1 MTSVDFN
8 VLAFIW
14 LGFFF
19 VTNMVTVGTLVFAAK
34 RGKPMPD
41 CAGAIIVPAFVI
53 LALVSFLFVA
63 DFGQAGGVEVA
74 VILSSAL
81 FLMLWEYFAPKT
93 QRALKIRAGFI
104 GAVMLFSFLFLP
116 TRADFGGL
124 PMPALLAILCAALF
138 WLWLMYAFAKMKEVS
153 EVVVSESSFIAF
165 AVLIGAIFLA
175 FLGKDEWGA
184 IGVIAGSLGV
194 VIAGFRNWSKAG
206 VWPKMTNAAIIPVAL
221 VLGWLLM
228 KAAASGMW
236 AFALI
241 LPLYF
246 FVETGYSFI
255 KKHLFKSK
263 SYQPFAIRIVQSGA
277 IVGGLRRYIFRSNLV
292 LLMVAL
298 LALSNA
304 GSGYLLALGAVFAI
318 YELYRMSSWGEKQPS
333 IREIT
338 SGLFREAKAGYR
350 EQKAFY
356 SSFFKNLKKKGTVK
370 EALLAT
376 GEEVAAAEAREEK
389 EKAQKPAAKKAKK
402 PQTKKA
408 GRSKKAPAK
417 KRSPIK
423 KSGKA

>member
-8 VLAFIW
+8 VLAFVW

-19 VTNMVTVGTLVFAAK
+19 MTNMVTVGTLVYAAK
-34 RGKPMPD
+34 RDKPLPD
-41 CAGAIIVPAFVI
+41 CAGVIIVPAFVI
-53 LALVSFLFVA
+53 LTLVSFMFGVN
-63 DFGQAGGVEVA
+63 FGQAGDIEVT

-93 QRALKIRAGFI
+93 QKAQKIRAGFI

-116 TRADFGGL
+116 AKADFGAL
-124 PMPALLAILCAALF
+124 PVSALLAIIGAALF
-138 WLWLMYAFAKMKEVS
+138 WMWLMYAFGKMKEVS
-153 EVVVSESSFIAF
+153 EVVISESSFVAF
-165 AVLIGAIFLA
+165 AVFIGAIFLA
-175 FLGKDEWGA
+175 FMGKDEWGA
-184 IGVIAGSLGV
+184 IGIIAGSLGV
-194 VIAGFRNWSKAG
+194 AIAGFRNWSKTI
-206 VWPKMTNAAIIPVAL
+206 VWPKMTSAAVVPVAL

-228 KAAASGMW
+228 KTAAAGMW

-241 LPLYF
+241 LPMYF
-246 FVETGYSFI
+246 FMETGYSFI

-277 IVGGLRRYIFRSNLV
+277 IIGGLRRYVFRSNLV
-292 LLMVAL
+292 LLMIAL

-304 GSGYLLALGAVFAI
+304 SSGYLLLLGVVFTV

-338 SGLFREAKAGYR
+338 SGLFKEAKAGYQ
-350 EQKAFY
+350 EQKTFY

-370 EALLAT
+370 EALRAT
-376 GEEVAAAEAREEK
+376 GEEVAAAEARK
-389 EKAQKPAAKKAKK
+389 EKAKKPAAKKAKK
-402 PQTKKA
+402 AGAKKA
-408 GRSKKAPAK
+408 RRSKKAPAK
-417 KRSPIK
+417 KQSPVK